1 MAILFFILRLIG
13 WVLLT
18 ILLLLV
24 VALLLPLGIQ
34 AAYRPGEAFAKAFYG
49 PLKFTLWP
57 RGGTQGAQSKA
68 KSKPTQKSPE
78 KPDTSTP
85 PTVIKTVEG
94 EKASVTIKVEPD
106 KSALPAPAPR
116 PAATAA
122 QAEAKTTPASA
133 PEETPPAQDSKG
145 DLPFGISDHI
155 DAAMQLLS
163 DDPMAFAKCML
174 GHTGWL
180 GRRLL
185 RTVRVQH
192 LDVFWTVTADEAST
206 TAELYGAEM
215 AALNNL
221 LAFLQQ
227 YIRLQSDRLW
237 LEPDFTGER
246 TGERNI
252 SFRVSIGT
260 GVLLWLL
267 LRLLWRL
274 WKDPQL
280 QPAVKNS

>member
-13 WVLLT
+13 WVLLA

-57 RGGTQGAQSKA
+57 RGGTQSKA

-78 KPDTSTP
+78 KPDTPPP
-85 PTVIKTVEG
+85 PTVTKTAEG
-94 EKASVTIKVEPD
+94 EKASVTVKVEPD

-116 PAATAA
+116 PAATTA

-133 PEETPPAQDSKG
+133 PEETPPAQNSKG
-145 DLPFGISDHI
+145 GLPFGISDHI

-280 QPAVKNS
+280 QPAAKNS

>member
-13 WVLLT
+13 WVLLA

-78 KPDTSTP
+78 KPDTSPP

-163 DDPMAFAKCML
+163 DDLMAFAKCML

-192 LDVFWTVTADEAST
+192 LDVFWTVTADEAGT

-280 QPAVKNS
+280 QPAHTS

>member
-13 WVLLT
+13 WVLLA

-78 KPDTSTP
+78 KPDTSPP

-133 PEETPPAQDSKG
+133 PEETPPAQNSKG

-163 DDPMAFAKCML
+163 DDLMAFAKCML

-192 LDVFWTVTADEAST
+192 LDVFWTVTADEAGT